1 MRVLALASLA
11 LAGVLCA
18 QASAQEQSTEPSA
31 REAQKKAACQQEANL
46 IYRTSSRGVGLGED
60 TRNQIIAARRAHVR
74 DCVAKAGQAPG

>member
-31 REAQKKAACQQEANL
+31 REAQKAACQQEANL
-46 IYRTSSRGVGLGED
+46 IYRTSSRGVGLSED
-60 TRNQIIAARRAHVR
+60 TRSQIIAARRAHAQ
-74 DCVAKAGQAPG
+74 DCMAKARQAPG

>member
-11 LAGVLCA
+11 LAGVFCA

-31 REAQKKAACQQEANL
+31 REAQKAACQQEANL

-60 TRNQIIAARRAHVR
+60 TRSQIIAARRAHVR
-74 DCVAKAGQAPG
+74 DCMAKAGQVPG

>member
-31 REAQKKAACQQEANL
+31 REAQKAACQQEASL
-46 IYRTSSRGVGLGED
+46 IYRTSSRGVGLSED
-60 TRNQIIAARRAHVR
+60 IRSQIIAARRAHVR
-74 DCVAKAGQAPG
+74 DCMAKAGQAPG